1 MPAASEDGA
10 DDQPAAAGR
19 GTGLAGRVAQYEE
32 QGIVEPVFRALSEDQ
47 RAAAAAAAPSNEPSI
62 GGAFWNNFLGH
73 SPVWYKASIAFFL
86 VLNVAVRF
94 GFGKKVAA
102 WVVLGEFIFS
112 LGLSSFCYPLQSGGL
127 IIIEAFALG
136 LGTPE
141 TLTHEVEKNVNV
153 LLLVAFM
160 VACIHFLKNLLLLI
174 FTNVL
179 ISVNS
184 KVLLSVTVVLLS
196 AFLSAFLDALSVAA
210 VLVSVCTGIL
220 GVYFHVVANADLP
233 MLDNLHHETMSFELV
248 PHAPEPRREAK
259 SESEVAKIMS
269 AQAGAS
275 PSARTAAE
283 PAAQASGKSE
293 TSDEKPSPNGKSQPL
308 KRTPSVDEVAAS
320 PSIDAE
326 QLALEYPLRAD
337 DIKQFQWFLRSLLM
351 HGAVGTAL
359 GGCMTMVGE
368 PQNIVIA
375 RVVGWN
381 FGEFFWQ
388 MLPVSGLALPV
399 GLVTCVGVEM
409 TGVCTYGAAM
419 PAHVRQV
426 LTVFAQEE
434 YGKIRN
440 LEKAELAIQG
450 LGALL
455 LVFGLSF
462 HVAEVGFIG
471 LAVGCIVTAFNGITE
486 EHEVAD
492 AFLEAMPFVSLLVVF
507 FGVVA
512 IIQDQEIFVPLF
524 DAVLDMPSN
533 AQPALVFIA
542 NVRARA
548 PMTRLTS

>member
-1 MPAASEDGA
+1 MHAE
-10 DDQPAAAGR
+10 
-19 GTGLAGRVAQYEE
+19 
-32 QGIVEPVFRALSEDQ
+32 F
-47 RAAAAAAAPSNEPSI
+47 
-62 GGAFWNNFLGH
+62 GGA
-73 SPVWYKASIAFFL
+73 
-86 VLNVAVRF
+86 
-94 GFGKKVAA
+94 
-102 WVVLGEFIFS
+102 EFS
-112 LGLSSFCYPLQSGGL
+112 RP
-127 IIIEAFALG
+127 
-136 LGTPE
+136 
-141 TLTHEVEKNVNV
+141 HR
-153 LLLVAFM
+153 
-160 VACIHFLKNLLLLI
+160 
-174 FTNVL
+174 
-179 ISVNS
+179 
-184 KVLLSVTVVLLS
+184 LLS

-220 GVYFHVVANADLP
+220 GVYFHVIANADLP

-548 PMTRLTS
+548 PMTRLAS

>member
-1 MPAASEDGA
+1 MGFRRTAASEDGA

-47 RAAAAAAAPSNEPSI
+47 KAAAAAAAPSNEPSI

-73 SPVWYKASIAFFL
+73 SPAWYKAAIAFFL

-94 GFGKKVAA
+94 GLGKKVAA

-220 GVYFHVVANADLP
+220 GVYFHVIANADLP
-233 MLDNLHHETMSFELV
+233 MLDNLHHETMAFELV

-293 TSDEKPSPNGKSQPL
+293 ISDSKPSPTGKSQPL

-471 LAVGCIVTAFNGITE
+471 LAVGCIVTAFNGVTE

-524 DAVLDMPSN
+524 DAVLDMPTN
-533 AQPALVFIA
+533 ARKIVLLSRFTCCPS
-542 NVRARA
+542 R
-548 PMTRLTS
+548 